1 MHMTY
6 DLLIKGG
13 TVVDGTGK
21 ARFAGNVAIKDG
33 RIAAVG
39 DVDGDATRVIDA
51 AGHIVAPGFI
61 DCHTHYDAQMFWDPT
76 IDPATWH
83 GITTMVIG
91 NCGFTLAPVRPDDT
105 DYALGLF
112 SATEEVPLDVLQDNL
127 PLEWESFP
135 QYLDQVEKVPCSVN
149 TLTLFGH
156 AAVRRYV
163 MGDESLKRDATQAEI
178 DEMVRLAEEA
188 MNAGAWGVSTSFSP
202 HHIDGS
208 GGHVPSYFSADD
220 ETEALAVA
228 VGRCGKTSFA
238 LNPRSKREGISD
250 EDKALMSRLAKASG
264 VTISWNDFGAGA
276 VNWLGTIEYMEEE
289 IRQGRDVR
297 VVARCQPAE
306 SRFTAGQI
314 SPLYSGDADWREFC
328 GMDRST
334 QIAAIAEPEWRERLG
349 RYWRKVPYVVNIIIE
364 KVSTPALEPLLG
376 KYLTD
381 IASER
386 GVDPVDL
393 MFDIAQQDGMGTIFL
408 LRGRPKTDESDFE
421 RILKSPSTL
430 IGVSDGGAHLQ
441 TFAGAD
447 FPTYFLQHWVREKET
462 FTLEEGVAALTSEV
476 ADFMGIK
483 DRGVLE
489 PGMAADVVI
498 FDADKVQP
506 ELLETLQ
513 FPGGKATRLAKR
525 ARAVPYVIVNG
536 MPIIA
541 EGVRTGATPGLLLRG

>member
-1 MHMTY
+1 MTY

-13 TVVDGTGK
+13 TIVDGTGK
-21 ARFAGNVAIKDG
+21 PRFAGNVAIKDG

-51 AGHIVAPGFI
+51 KGHIVAPGFI

-91 NCGFTLAPVRPDDT
+91 NCGFTLAPVRPSDT

-112 SATEEVPLDVLQDNL
+112 SATEEVPLDVLEENL

-135 QYLDQVEKVPCSVN
+135 QYLDRVAKVPCSVN

-163 MGDESLKRDATQAEI
+163 MGADSILRAATQTEI

-208 GGHVPSYFSADD
+208 GGHVPSFFASDD

-228 VGRCGKTSFA
+228 VGRCGRTSFA

-250 EDKALMSRLAKASG
+250 ADKALMSRLAKASG

-276 VNWLGTIEYMEEE
+276 VNWLGTIEFMEEE

-306 SRFTAGQI
+306 SRFTAGMI
-314 SPLYSGDADWREFC
+314 SPMYSGDADWREFC
-328 GMDRST
+328 GMDRAA
-334 QIAAIAEPEWRERLG
+334 QMEGIAQPAWRERLR
-349 RYWRKVPYVVNIIIE
+349 RYWSKVPYLTSAIVE
-364 KVSTPALEPLLG
+364 KVANPDLEPLLG
-376 KYLTD
+376 RYLTD
-381 IASER
+381 IAAER
-386 GVDPVDL
+386 GIDPIEL
-393 MFDIAQQDGMGTIFL
+393 MFDISQQDGMGTIFL
-408 LRGRPKTDESDFE
+408 LRGRPKSDESDFV

-447 FPTYFLQHWVREKET
+447 YPTYFLKHWVRETRT
-462 FTLEEGVAALTSEV
+462 FTLEDGVAALTSEV
-476 ADFMGIK
+476 ADFMGVK

-489 PGMAADVVI
+489 PGKAADVVI

-506 ELLETLQ
+506 EPLETLH
-513 FPGGKATRLAKR
+513 FPGGNAIRLVKR
-525 ARAVPYVIVNG
+525 ARAIPYVIVNG
-536 MPIIA
+536 TPIIA
-541 EGVRTGATPGLLLRG
+541 EGERTGAVPGQLLRA

>member
-1 MHMTY
+1 MTY
-6 DLLIKGG
+6 DLLIKNG
-13 TVVDGTGK
+13 TIVDGTGTK
-21 ARFAGNVAIKDG
+21 RYAGNVAIKNG
-33 RIAAVG
+33 RIAAIG
-39 DVDGDATRVIDA
+39 DVEGEATRVIDA
-51 AGHIVAPGFI
+51 GGLIVAPGFI
-61 DCHTHYDAQMFWDPT
+61 DCHTHYDAQMFWDAT

-83 GITTMVIG
+83 GITTIVIG

-112 SATEEVPLDVLQDNL
+112 SATEEVPLDVLEENL

-135 QYLDQVEKVPCSVN
+135 QYLDKVEKVPCGVN
-149 TLTLFGH
+149 VLAQFGH

-163 MGDESLKRDATQAEI
+163 MGDESLGRAATKEEI
-178 DEMVRLAEEA
+178 AEMVRLAEEA
-188 MNAGAWGVSTSFSP
+188 MDAGAWGVTTSFSP

-208 GGHVPSYFSADD
+208 GGHVPSYFATYE

-228 VGRCGKTSFA
+228 VGRSGKRSFA
-238 LNPRSKREGISD
+238 LNPASKREGISP
-250 EDKALMSRLAKASG
+250 EDKAMMTNLAKASG
-264 VTISWNDFGAGA
+264 VTVSWNDFGATA
-276 VNWLGTIEYMEEE
+276 VDWLGTIEYMEEE

-306 SRFTAGQI
+306 TRFTAGQI

-328 GMDRST
+328 GLDLDA
-334 QIAAIAEPEWRERLG
+334 QIAAISQPAWRERLAQ
-349 RYWRKVPYVVNIIIE
+349 YWRKVPYLNVAMVE
-364 KVSTPALEPLLG
+364 KVTNPELTPLLG
-376 KYLTD
+376 RYLSD
-381 IASER
+381 IAAER
-386 GVDPVDL
+386 GVDPLDL
-393 MFDIAQQDGMGTIFL
+393 MFEIIEKDGLGTIFL
-408 LRGRPKTDESDFE
+408 LRGRPKDDESVAE

-447 FPTYFLQHWVREKET
+447 FPTYFLQHWVREKGT

-476 ADFMGIK
+476 ADFMGME
-483 DRGVLE
+483 DRGVLK

-506 ELLETLQ
+506 EQLEVLE
-513 FPGGKATRLAKR
+513 FPGGKSIRLAKR

-536 MPIIA
+536 TPIIA
-541 EGVRTGATPGLLLRG
+541 NGERTGENPGVLLRA

>member
-1 MHMTY
+1 MTY

-13 TVVDGTGK
+13 TIVDGTGK
-21 ARFAGNVAIKDG
+21 PRFAGSVAIKDG
-33 RIAAVG
+33 RIAAIG
-39 DVDGDATRVIDA
+39 EVDGDAEREIDA
-51 AGHIVAPGFI
+51 TGLIVSPGFI
-61 DCHTHYDAQMFWDPT
+61 DCHTHYDAQMFWDPA

-83 GITTMVIG
+83 GITTMVVG

-105 DYALGLF
+105 SYALGLF
-112 SATEEVPLDVLQDNL
+112 SATEEVPLDVLEENL
-127 PLEWESFP
+127 PLEWEGFP
-135 QYLDQVEKVPCSVN
+135 EYLDRVEKVPCSVN

-163 MGDESLKRDATQAEI
+163 MGEESLGRPASQVEI

-188 MNAGAWGVSTSFSP
+188 MKAGAWGVSTSFSP

-208 GGHVPSYFSADD
+208 GGHVPSFFANDD

-228 VGRCGKTSFA
+228 VGRCGRTSFA

-250 EDKALMSRLAKASG
+250 ADKALMSQLAKASG

-276 VNWLGTIEYMEEE
+276 PNWLGTIEFMEEE

-297 VVARCQPAE
+297 VVARCQPGE
-306 SRFTAGQI
+306 TRFTAGMI

-328 GMDRST
+328 AMDSAA
-334 QIAAIAEPEWRERLG
+334 QVAAIAQPEWRERLG
-349 RYWRKVPYVVNIIIE
+349 RYWRKVPYVVNIITE
-364 KVSTPALEPLLG
+364 KVTNPALEPYLG

-381 IASER
+381 IAQEG
-386 GVDPVDL
+386 GVDPIEL
-393 MFDIAQQDGMGTIFL
+393 MFDFFEQDGMGTIFL

-447 FPTYFLQHWVREKET
+447 FPTYFLKHWVREKQT

-476 ADFMGIK
+476 AEFMGLK

-489 PGMAADVVI
+489 PGKAADVVI
-498 FDADKVQP
+498 FDAEKVQP
-506 ELLETLQ
+506 ELLETAH
-513 FPGGKATRLAKR
+513 FPGGKAIRLAKK

-536 MPIIA
+536 TPIIA
-541 EGVRTGATPGLLLRG
+541 EGERTGAVPGKLLRA

>member
-1 MHMTY
+1 MSY
-6 DLLIKGG
+6 DLLIKNG
-13 TVVDGTGK
+13 TIVDGTGK
-21 ARFAGNVAIKDG
+21 QRFKGNVAISGG

-39 DVDGDATRVIDA
+39 DVDGEAARVIDA
-51 AGHIVAPGFI
+51 GGQIVAPGFI
-61 DCHTHYDAQMFWDPT
+61 DCHTHYDAQMFWDST

-83 GITTMVIG
+83 GITTMVLG
-91 NCGFTLAPVRPDDT
+91 NCGFTLAPVRPDDK

-112 SATEEVPLDVLQDNL
+112 SATEEVPLDVLEENL
-127 PLEWESFP
+127 PLEWETFP
-135 QYLDQVEKVPCSVN
+135 EYMNRIEQVPCGVN
-149 TLTLFGH
+149 FLAQFGH

-163 MGDESLKRDATQAEI
+163 MGEDSLKREATEEEI
-178 DEMVRLAEEA
+178 AEMVRLAEEA
-188 MNAGAWGVSTSFSP
+188 MDAGAWGVTTSFSP

-208 GGHVPSYFSADD
+208 GGHVPSYFANYE
-220 ETEALAVA
+220 ETEALAKA
-228 VGRCGKTSFA
+228 VGRSGKRSFA
-238 LNPRSKREGISD
+238 LNPKSKREGISD
-250 EDKALMSRLAKASG
+250 EDKTMMTNLAKASG

-276 VNWLGTIEYMEEE
+276 PNWLQTIEYMEEE

-328 GMDRST
+328 GLSREA
-334 QIAAIAEPEWRERLG
+334 QLAAIATPEWRERLG
-349 RYWRKVPYVVNIIIE
+349 QYWRKVPYVINIIVE
-364 KVSTPALEPLLG
+364 KVSTPELKPLLG

-381 IASER
+381 IAAER
-386 GVDPVDL
+386 GVDPIEL

-447 FPTYFLQHWVREKET
+447 FPTYFLKHWVREKST

-489 PGMAADVVI
+489 PGKAADVVI
-498 FDADKVQP
+498 FDADTVQP

-513 FPGGKATRLAKR
+513 FPGGKAIRLAKR

-536 MPIIA
+536 TPIIA
-541 EGVRTGATPGLLLRG
+541 EGERTGATPGHLLRA

>member
-1 MHMTY
+1 MTY

-13 TVVDGTGK
+13 TIVDGTGK
-21 ARFAGNVAIKDG
+21 PRFAGSVAIKDG

-51 AGHIVAPGFI
+51 HGHVVAPGFI
-61 DCHTHYDAQMFWDPT
+61 DCHTHYDAQMFWDST

-83 GITTMVIG
+83 GITTMVVG
-91 NCGFTLAPVRPDDT
+91 NCGFTLAPVRRDDT
-105 DYALGLF
+105 AYALGLF
-112 SATEEVPLDVLQDNL
+112 SATEEVPLDVLEENL

-135 QYLDQVEKVPCSVN
+135 QYLDKVEKTPCSVN
-149 TLTLFGH
+149 TMTLFGH
-156 AAVRRYV
+156 AAVRRFV
-163 MGDESLKRDATQAEI
+163 MGADSIVREATQVEV
-178 DEMVRLAEEA
+178 DEMVRLAEEG
-188 MNAGAWGVSTSFSP
+188 MNAGAWGVSTSYSP

-208 GGHVPSYFSADD
+208 GGHVPSFFANDD
-220 ETEALAVA
+220 ESVALAEA
-228 VGRCGKTSFA
+228 VGRCGRNTFA

-250 EDKALMSRLAKASG
+250 GDKALMSRLAKASG

-276 VNWLGTIEYMEEE
+276 ANWLGTIEFMEEE
-289 IRQGRDVR
+289 IRQGRNVR

-314 SPLYSGDADWREFC
+314 SPLYSGDSDWREFC
-328 GMDRST
+328 GMPRDA
-334 QIAAIAEPEWRERLG
+334 QVAAIAQPEWRERLG

-364 KVSTPALEPLLG
+364 KVSNPELKPLLG
-376 KYLTD
+376 NYLTD
-381 IASER
+381 IAEER
-386 GVDPVDL
+386 GVDPIEL

-408 LRGRPKTDESDFE
+408 LRGRPKNNEADFE

-430 IGVSDGGAHLQ
+430 IGISDGGAHLQ

-447 FPTYFLQHWVREKET
+447 YPTYFLQHWVRDRQT

-476 ADFMGIK
+476 AEFMGLK

-536 MPIIA
+536 TPIIA
-541 EGVRTGATPGLLLRG
+541 EGERTGAVPGQLLRA

>member
-1 MHMTY
+1 MTY

-13 TVVDGTGK
+13 TIVDGTGK
-21 ARFAGNVAIKDG
+21 PRFAGNVAIKDG

-51 AGHIVAPGFI
+51 KGHIVAPGFI

-83 GITTMVIG
+83 GITSMVVG
-91 NCGFTLAPVRPDDT
+91 NCGYTLAPVRPDDT
-105 DYALGLF
+105 NYALGLF
-112 SATEEVPLDVLQDNL
+112 SATEEVPLDVLEENL

-135 QYLDQVEKVPCSVN
+135 QYLDRVEQVPCSVN

-163 MGDESLKRDATQAEI
+163 MGADSILREATQAEI

-188 MNAGAWGVSTSFSP
+188 MKAGAWGVSTSFSP

-208 GGHVPSYFSADD
+208 GGHVPSFFSSDD

-228 VGRCGKTSFA
+228 VGRCGRTSFA
-238 LNPRSKREGISD
+238 LNPRSKRDGISD
-250 EDKALMSRLAKASG
+250 ADKALMSRLAKASG

-276 VNWLGTIEYMEEE
+276 VNWLGTIEFMEEE

-306 SRFTAGQI
+306 SRFTAGMI
-314 SPLYSGDADWREFC
+314 SPMYSGDADWREFC
-328 GMDRST
+328 GMDRAA
-334 QIAAIAEPEWRERLG
+334 QLEGIAQPAWRERLS
-349 RYWRKVPYVVNIIIE
+349 RYWSKVPYLTSAIIE
-364 KVSTPALEPLLG
+364 KVSNPELEPLLG

-381 IASER
+381 IAAER
-386 GVDPVDL
+386 GVDPIEL
-393 MFDIAQQDGMGTIFL
+393 MFDISQQDGMGTIFL
-408 LRGRPKTDESDFE
+408 LRGRPKSDESDFV

-430 IGVSDGGAHLQ
+430 IGISDGGAHLQ

-447 FPTYFLQHWVREKET
+447 YPTYFLKHWVRETQT
-462 FTLEEGVAALTSEV
+462 FTLEDGVAALTSDV
-476 ADFMGIK
+476 ANFMGLK

-489 PGMAADVVI
+489 PGKAADVVI

-506 ELLETLQ
+506 EPLETLH
-513 FPGGKATRLAKR
+513 FPGGNAIRLVKR
-525 ARAVPYVIVNG
+525 ARAIPFVIVNG
-536 MPIIA
+536 TPIIA
-541 EGVRTGATPGLLLRG
+541 EGERTGAVPGQLLRA

>member
-1 MHMTY
+1 MTY

-13 TVVDGTGK
+13 TIVDGTGK
-21 ARFAGNVAIKDG
+21 PRFAGNVAIKDG
-33 RIAAVG
+33 RIAGVG
-39 DVDGDATRVIDA
+39 DIDGDAARVIDA
-51 AGHIVAPGFI
+51 GGHIVAPGFI

-83 GITTMVIG
+83 GITTMVVG

-105 DYALGLF
+105 NYALGLF
-112 SATEEVPLDVLQDNL
+112 SATEEVPLDVLEENL

-135 QYLDQVEKVPCSVN
+135 QYLDRVENVPCSVN
-149 TLTLFGH
+149 TMTLFGH

-163 MGDESLKRDATQAEI
+163 MGEESLGRAATQAEI

-188 MNAGAWGVSTSFSP
+188 MKAGAWGVSTSFSP

-208 GGHVPSYFSADD
+208 GGHVPSFFATDD

-228 VGRCGKTSFA
+228 VGRCGRTSFA

-264 VTISWNDFGAGA
+264 ITISWNDFGAGA
-276 VNWLGTIEYMEEE
+276 PNWLGTIEFMEEE

-297 VVARCQPAE
+297 VVARCQPGE
-306 SRFTAGQI
+306 TRFTAGMI

-328 GMDRST
+328 AMDSAA
-334 QIAAIAEPEWRERLG
+334 QVAAISQPEWRERLG
-349 RYWRKVPYVVNIIIE
+349 RYWRKVPYVVNIITE
-364 KVSTPALEPLLG
+364 KVNNPALNEYLG

-386 GVDPVDL
+386 GVDPVEL
-393 MFDIAQQDGMGTIFL
+393 MFDIFQQDGMGTIFL

-447 FPTYFLQHWVREKET
+447 FPTYFLKHWVREKQT

-476 ADFMGIK
+476 AAFMGLK

-489 PGMAADVVI
+489 PGKAADVVI

-506 ELLETLQ
+506 ELLETAT
-513 FPGGKATRLAKR
+513 FPGGKAIRLAKR

-536 MPIIA
+536 TPIIA
-541 EGVRTGATPGLLLRG
+541 EGARTGAVPGQLLRA